1 MGKILTHHEIIG
13 HIAEQIESVITYPPP
28 PPPLPPAL
36 LWRIVDENPYLAHS
50 LYAYYWI
57 LMLLQNGIF

>member
-28 PPPLPPAL
+28 PPRSPQRYYDAL
-36 LWRIVDENPYLAHS
+36 WTKIHIWLTPYMP
-50 LYAYYWI
+50 I
-57 LMLLQNGIF
+57 IEF